1 MNIKRISL
9 GTGKFHIYRSEIV
22 NSTFGEKE
30 VEFSFTIHEIEKRF
44 RICYFTVDVK
54 RFRCYSY
61 IAKRGLFFFAHI
73 TKSDKKNTLWDGL
86 DRI

>member
-30 VEFSFTIHEIEKRF
+30 VEFSFTIHVENDFSTKYELINEMKKVL
-44 RICYFTVDVK
+44 CYTNN
-54 RFRCYSY
+54 CG
-61 IAKRGLFFFAHI
+61 I
-73 TKSDKKNTLWDGL
+73 
-86 DRI
+86 

>member
-30 VEFSFTIHEIEKRF
+30 VEFSFTIHALKHNPYF
-44 RICYFTVDVK
+44 FTVSVVEI
-54 RFRCYSY
+54 FICGILVISFP
-61 IAKRGLFFFAHI
+61 L
-73 TKSDKKNTLWDGL
+73 
-86 DRI
+86 

>member
-30 VEFSFTIHEIEKRF
+30 VEFSFTIHVFVIK
-44 RICYFTVDVK
+44 CMV
-54 RFRCYSY
+54 
-61 IAKRGLFFFAHI
+61 
-73 TKSDKKNTLWDGL
+73 
-86 DRI
+86 